1 MQGTSKRIQRRSG
14 GMAVEPF
21 GGLAYVNYDTEN
33 FRERGGALASL
44 RGIDVDQDVGL
55 LDSEPAR
62 RSHDAVRRHA
72 NRAAPLR
79 RVAARLRR
87 RDAGRGTGRRGH
99 RHRLR
104 DQPRQAFR
112 TPANSAT
119 ASRQWRQ
126 RPPHLA
132 ILSNWQCPLRGHK
145 A

>member
-1 MQGTSKRIQRRSG
+1 
-14 GMAVEPF
+14 MAVEPF
-21 GGLAYVNYDTEN
+21 GGLAYVTIDTEN

-62 RSHDAVRRHA
+62 RSHDAVRRHKIVPHLS
-72 NRAAPLR
+72 AAWQHAFDDVTPGAALA
-79 RVAARLRR
+79 VA
-87 RDAGRGTGRRGH
+87 G
-99 RHRLR
+99 HRLR